1 MAITTAV
8 YKKNINNVGV
18 WSGADVINQLEDAFT
33 GLGWHSQDDQGGHIV
48 GIKTHFGGGT
58 NYDKRYKLYNVE
70 GYHSGVGTGAI
81 FSCHRNSSG
90 LLYEVAVNHSGYGY
104 TGGELITIPA
114 ESIDA
119 PVGQDLILYPY
130 VHSAINGGVSYA
142 ISCTHTSG
150 SDFAVEGTD
159 RNGVVSGAYT
169 TITIKEGDTITFS
182 NDGTASGINL
192 YLIRGTHDILANDI
206 TQQGVANAKGQNAYS
221 AYYNNGV
228 GEKLVW
234 TPLRGQAGE
243 YALRD
248 TNYYL
253 GPNSSQQT
261 SIIVQP
267 AQDNDVTYPVIG
279 TTTGY
284 YYKDLLGTFLNS
296 PSGVLRN
303 VIQSGKKKGVTYTGF
318 QLYNG
323 DTSEV
328 CMGSCPYFFPFNYS
342 DTIEPTD
349 ASSNANAT
357 KSGNSDWDMGH
368 GYAYRWGGVEDL
380 DVTGDAAP
388 FSASSYLRANS
399 ASSINNAGWSYYT
412 ITGTDAWAI
421 ETGNNTTFQLD
432 LNVFRSGIDPNFA
445 VLSFRAPT
453 LSSTNINGNTFGT
466 FFLHKF
472 TTNLWDLDHVFLGGH
487 TQIRRDTSTTADNPW
502 VSFRSFL
509 SGTQNSNQTSISA
522 RGAAE
527 MGYNKSH
534 YNHNY
539 ARDVRYVETYY
550 NSMTHPHDTSGEYNY
565 NGSNIHTYYRN
576 DADSPWRNGR
586 WDSEDDIDNTS
597 IGPVTDSNA
606 VLKGLPINASLMPVP
621 YYLPDDFVMIQ
632 FYYGSVNAN
641 IQQGDTVT
649 VSPSEIYTVIAGS
662 YNMTTDNVTRGVLFC
677 GRKV

>member
-33 GLGWHSQDDQGGHIV
+33 GLGWHSQDDQGGYIV
-48 GIKTHFGGGT
+48 GIKTHLGGGT
-58 NYDKRYKLYNVE
+58 NYDERYKLYNVE

-90 LLYEVAVNHSGYGY
+90 LLHQVAINHSGYGY

-114 ESIDA
+114 ESIGA
-119 PVGQDLILYPY
+119 PVGQDLVLYPY

-142 ISCTHTSG
+142 ISCTHTNSG
-150 SDFAVEGTD
+150 DFAVAGND

-182 NDGTASGINL
+182 NDGTFSGFDLAI
-192 YLIRGTHDILANDI
+192 IRGTHDILADDI
-206 TQQGVANAKGQNAYS
+206 SQQGVANVINQYADL
-221 AYYNNGV
+221 
-228 GEKLVW
+228 GEELVW

-248 TNYYL
+248 SNYYL
-253 GPNSSQQT
+253 GSGQYEQT
-261 SIIVQP
+261 NIIVQS

-279 TTTGY
+279 TTTGF
-284 YYKDLLGTFLNS
+284 YYKNLLGADNDH
-296 PSGVLRN
+296 PCGVLRN
-303 VIQSGKKKGVTYTGF
+303 LIQPGKKKGITYNGF
-318 QLYNG
+318 QILNG

-342 DTIEPTD
+342 DTINAPD
-349 ASSNANAT
+349 ASSSPNGTTTGA
-357 KSGNSDWDMGH
+357 SDWDMGH
-368 GYAYRWGGVEDL
+368 GYAYRWGGIEGV
-380 DVTGDAAP
+380 DVAQDAAP
-388 FSASSYLRANS
+388 FSGSSISYLDARAP
-399 ASSINNAGWSYYT
+399 SSIHNTSWAYYT
-412 ITGTDAWAI
+412 ATGESTWAI

-445 VLSFRAPT
+445 VLSFRSPT
-453 LSSTNINGNTFGT
+453 LSATNINGNTFGT

-472 TTNLWDLDHVFLGGH
+472 TTNLWDLDHVFLSGH
-487 TQIRRDTSTTADNPW
+487 TQILRESSTTTDNPW
-502 VSFRSFL
+502 ISFRTFL
-509 SGTQNSNQTSISA
+509 NGTQNSNNQKIAA
-522 RGAAE
+522 RGSAE

-534 YNHNY
+534 YNYTY

-550 NSMTHPHDTSGEYNY
+550 NSMTHPHDTDGEINY
-565 NGSNIHTYYRN
+565 NGSNIHSYYRN
-576 DADSPWRNGR
+576 EADSPWRNGR
-586 WDSEDDIDNTS
+586 WDAVDNVANTS
-597 IGPVTDSNA
+597 VGSVVDSNA